1 MDAGIKEKVSGN
13 DGEKNDVKGDREL
26 VLVRRAQRTRV
37 PVAFLVQGP
46 CEPDDSYVT
55 ECFTCNPEATMSTA
69 NGMGDR
75 KPGSRGFRAGQTG
88 FSAARTT
95 DAEENPDDFVLPD
108 FYWVLRPV
116 NPAHVLD
123 DSKAGSGGSRARQ
136 PRDRS

>member
-55 ECFTCNPEATMSTA
+55 ECFTCNAEATMSTA

-75 KPGSRGFRAGQTG
+75 KPGGRAFEPARPGSPLPAPPTPRKIQTILSCLTFIG
-88 FSAARTT
+88 CCGR
-95 DAEENPDDFVLPD
+95 
-108 FYWVLRPV
+108 
-116 NPAHVLD
+116 
-123 DSKAGSGGSRARQ
+123 
-136 PRDRS
+136 